1 MSDPKVDALGH
12 VPMFAGLSRKE
23 REFLASQTD
32 EVKVPA
38 GKTLIRQGQAS
49 DAFYL
54 LLEGEA
60 AVEQHGRPRPALG
73 PGSFFG
79 EISMMDRGPAT
90 ATVTATTLCRLAVM
104 SHAQFR
110 DAVKA
115 NDHVLLEV
123 LRVAAER
130 LRRDELDRDATR

>member
-1 MSDPKVDALGH
+1 MSDPKADALGH
-12 VPMFAGLSRKE
+12 VPLFEGLGRKE
-23 REFLASQTD
+23 REFLAAQTD
-32 EVKVPA
+32 EVQVPA
-38 GKTLIRQGQAS
+38 GRTLIRQGEPS

-54 LLEGEA
+54 IIEGEA
-60 AVEQHGRPRPALG
+60 EVTQKGRMRPKLG

-79 EISMMDRGPAT
+79 EISMLDRGPAT
-90 ATVTATTLCRLAVM
+90 ATVTATKPCRLAVM

-123 LRVAAER
+123 LRVAAAR
-130 LRRDELDRDATR
+130 LRRDELDRDEET